1 MAWVAVDQDGDEY
14 IYSKEPRRR
23 TNRTYWIVEGNGAN
37 MIQLPSGTIEKLTGR
52 TITWDDEPV
61 ELTENLPI
69 DKR

>member
-14 IYSKEPRRR
+14 IYHREP
-23 TNRTYWIVEGNGAN
+23 NRSDSGEFFCISGKFVY
-37 MIQLPSGTIEKLTGR
+37 MPSGSIQKLIGR
-52 TITWDDEPV
+52 PLTWDDGPV